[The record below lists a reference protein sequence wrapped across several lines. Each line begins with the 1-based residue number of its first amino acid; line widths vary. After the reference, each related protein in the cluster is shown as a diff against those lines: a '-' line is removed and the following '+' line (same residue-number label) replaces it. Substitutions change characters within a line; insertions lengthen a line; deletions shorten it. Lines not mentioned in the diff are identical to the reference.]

1 MTMNLKHYVAL
12 IVLVKLLVL
21 WVITLDESMFT
32 KLQFITAPT
41 SLTNRR
47 EVSTVNQNTPT
58 SEYIRQTQQPTL
70 LEPRWTS
77 SPQSSGICQK
87 NAIVYMA
94 QKRHSSYDRDSL
106 GLLKR
111 SLELL
116 YRNYL
121 NEQHANNTNV
131 IIFYTGDFDSND
143 VRELEGTVKTKGLL
157 HLVDLLNTS
166 YWEIPEWLRDDNQ
179 STWEAPEF
187 SVGYRHMVRK

>member
-1 MTMNLKHYVAL
+1 VVA
-12 IVLVKLLVL
+12 VLVMQILGQN
-21 WVITLDESMFT
+21 MFSN
-32 KLQFITAPT
+32 LQFVAATK
-41 SLTNRR
+41 SLTNAR
-47 EVSTVNQNTPT
+47 EVSTGNQNL
-58 SEYIRQTQQPTL
+58 IQTQRDTL
-70 LEPRWTS
+70 LQPRWIS

-94 QKRHSSYDRDSL
+94 QKHHSSYDRDSL
-106 GLLKR
+106 QLLKR

-121 NEQHANNTNV
+121 NEQHGNKTNV

-143 VRELEGTVKTKGLL
+143 LRELEGIVETKGLL

-179 STWEAPEF
+179 STWESPEF